1 MRVRRLN
8 SETELSARSQCDD
21 REIINA
27 MSFALDNAGCGLT
40 IQDQN
45 LTYRFIDK
53 LPLGWNY
60 PEVGEVSDASIYGV
74 QLGEKIALAKM
85 ALLASG
91 EPQRM
96 TTVAGNSVIS
106 FAINLVKL
114 GAGDVRIVT
123 IAQDITLSRRREA
136 NMRTLLLELSHRSK
150 NLLAII
156 QGLATQSAK
165 HTRSLG
171 DFLPAFIGRLHAVS
185 AAQDV
190 IVDANWQRASLHEL
204 AKRQLHSMALDKETT
219 IHFSGPDLELD
230 PNQSLHIGLAL
241 HELAMATAMIKGN
254 NWRRITIEAGGEQ
267 QAFIRWTSEPG
278 IDAIDK
284 IPDFGTT
291 LLERV
296 VPSALSGKS
305 EYSVSADSIVWRA
318 DFPLVVPQARRPRKK
333 PVANRS

>member
-1 MRVRRLN
+1 MRRLN
-8 SETELSARSQCDD
+8 SQTDLSERSQCED
-21 REIINA
+21 REIIHA

-40 IQDQN
+40 IQDKD
-45 LTYRFIDK
+45 LTYRFIDN
-53 LPLGWNY
+53 LPFGWNY
-60 PEVGEVSDASIYGV
+60 PEVGEANDATIYGV

-85 ALLASG
+85 ALLASA

-96 TTVAGNSVIS
+96 TTMSGKSVIS
-106 FAINLVKL
+106 FTINLVKL
-114 GAGDVRIVT
+114 GGGDVRIVT
-123 IAQDITLSRRREA
+123 IVQDITKARRREA
-136 NMRTLLLELSHRSK
+136 TMRTLLLELSHRSK

-204 AKRQLHSMALDKETT
+204 AKRQLQSMALDKDTA
-219 IHFSGPDLELD
+219 IYFNGPDLELD

-241 HELAMATAMIKGN
+241 HELAMASAMIKGT
-254 NWRRITIEAGGEQ
+254 NWRRITIEAGVEKE
-267 QAFIRWTSEPG
+267 AFIRWKSEPG
-278 IDAIDK
+278 IAAVDQ

-305 EYSVSADSIVWRA
+305 DYSANAETIVWRV
-318 DFPLVVPQARRPRKK
+318 DFPLVVPQARKPRK
-333 PVANRS
+333 RHGTRQS